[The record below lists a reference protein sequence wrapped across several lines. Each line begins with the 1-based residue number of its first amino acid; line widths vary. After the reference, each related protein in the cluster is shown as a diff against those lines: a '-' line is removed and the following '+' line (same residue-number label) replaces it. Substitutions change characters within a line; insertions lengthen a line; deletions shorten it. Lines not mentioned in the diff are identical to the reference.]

1 MKLLNVYF
9 IYGLCFLYP
18 LGVQA
23 EDRILSIE
31 ELIDLPLEEL
41 MQVKIITV
49 SKSEETLNNAP
60 GVISVITAKE
70 IGQFGSNSLFEV
82 LERVTSAYMTGF
94 HLFPQ
99 NNPSIRG
106 DLASHVD
113 THVLVLVNG
122 RPFRESFG
130 GGFAFSIYLAF
141 PVSMIEK
148 IEIIRGPGSVL
159 YGSNAFV
166 GVINIIT
173 KTEAPHQVSSEI
185 NLKQGTFGTRALE
198 ANGIVNQESFKL
210 AGGIKRFKEDGWPF
224 SAINESGSRGEIPY
238 REDNLGAYLYGEAHG
253 FKLNALFVQSAQDV
267 WFIPSAQGQT
277 RNENSRV
284 LLDVGYE
291 HQFSAGWNTQLNVT
305 YNGHDTII
313 DSIPFVAAN
322 TTHPQS
328 DDVLLEWTNFM
339 KQGRWNWLLG
349 GTTYFLS
356 EERGGFK
363 THGTSY
369 SLYAQGQYQWIDSL
383 HLIAGGQAVKP
394 AGIAWDVVPRLGMV
408 YQFTS
413 KLGLKLLYSQAFR
426 TSLYEE
432 KYGDG
437 RGILIGN
444 PQLTPETITTAD
456 LNLLYNTTEYQLSAT
471 YFHSQE
477 QDLILKV
484 PVSHSNSTTFA
495 NAGEITFDG
504 IELEG
509 KVKPTD
515 RFFLTSSLT
524 YQMNRNQ
531 QDKDNYTTVPNWMAK
546 VGVSYEFSKD
556 TSIGLFNN
564 FFSKAHDVSVRF
576 ANVKHV
582 NPDTEAFNLMTLN
595 LKMNLQKFV
604 GWPVVLEGYVYN
616 ALDEDI
622 YAPEFARSRV
632 NSIPARQGRGVYLG
646 GRYHYE

>member
-1 MKLLNVYF
+1 MKIVSLSF
-9 IYGLCFLYP
+9 ICGLCFLYT
-18 LGVQA
+18 LGIQA
-23 EDRILSIE
+23 EDSILSVE
-31 ELIDLPLEEL
+31 ELRNLSLEEL
-41 MQVKIITV
+41 MQVKIITA
-49 SKSEETLNNAP
+49 SRSEETLNTAP
-60 GVISVITAKE
+60 GVMSVITAKE
-70 IGQFGSNSLFEV
+70 IEHFGSNSLFEV

-94 HLFPQ
+94 HLSPQ
-99 NNPSIRG
+99 NNPSLRG

-113 THVLVLVNG
+113 THVLILVNG
-122 RPFRESFG
+122 RPFRENFG

-166 GVINIIT
+166 GVINLIT

-185 NLKQGTFGTRALE
+185 GVKQGTFGARALE

-224 SAINESGSRGEIPY
+224 SAINESGGRGEIPY
-238 REDNLGAYLYGEAHG
+238 REDNLGAYLYGESHG
-253 FKLNALFVQSAQDV
+253 FKLNALFVQSAQDI
-267 WFIPSAQGQT
+267 WFIPSASGQM
-277 RNENSRV
+277 RNENKRI
-284 LLDVGYE
+284 LLDLGYE
-291 HQFSAGWNTQLNVT
+291 HQFSEGWTAQANVT
-305 YNGHDTII
+305 YNGHDSIFNN
-313 DSIPFVAAN
+313 IPFVAKN
-322 TTHPQS
+322 TTHAQS

-356 EERGGFK
+356 TGREGLK

-369 SLYAQGQYQWIDSL
+369 SLYAQGQYQWTDSL

-394 AGIAWDVVPRLGMV
+394 LGIDWEVVPRLGMV

-413 KLGLKLLYSQAFR
+413 NLGLKLLYSQAFR
-426 TSLYEE
+426 TSFLEE
-432 KYGDG
+432 KFGNSS
-437 RGILIGN
+437 GILIGN
-444 PQLTPETITTAD
+444 PQLAPETITTAD
-456 LNLLYNTTEYQLSAT
+456 LNLFYNTKNYQLSAT
-471 YFHSQE
+471 YFHSHE
-477 QDLILKV
+477 QDLIMKV
-484 PVSHSNSTTFA
+484 PVPKSNSTTFA
-495 NAGEITFDG
+495 NAGKVTFDG

-509 KVKPTD
+509 KMKPTD

-524 YQMNRNQ
+524 YQTNQNQ
-531 QDKDNYTTVPNWMAK
+531 QGKDDYTTVPNWMAK

-646 GRYHYE
+646 MRYRYE